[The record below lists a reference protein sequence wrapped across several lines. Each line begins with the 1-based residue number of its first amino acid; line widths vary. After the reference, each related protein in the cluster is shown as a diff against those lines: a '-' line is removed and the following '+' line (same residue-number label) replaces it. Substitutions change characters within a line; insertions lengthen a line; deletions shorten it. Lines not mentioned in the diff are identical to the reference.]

1 MGGMRLLAID
11 PGPEKSG
18 YVVWES
24 KVPIGLG
31 RVLMCGHEDNSIVRG
46 FINDQ
51 QWSSVAI
58 EMIASYGM
66 AVGAA
71 VFNTCVEVGRF
82 LERAK
87 ANKIDCRLVF
97 RKDVK
102 MFVCRSMK
110 AKDGNI
116 RQSLIDHIGPVG
128 TKGNQGPLYGVK
140 SHAWAALAIAVT
152 AANDPRMPGYAGQT
166 APWEAGKGVT
176 KRAGPS
182 S

>member
-11 PGPEKSG
+11 PGPDKSG

-24 KVPIGLG
+24 G
-31 RVLMCGHEDNSIVRG
+31 RVVCCGHDGNDILRSQINSDRC
-46 FINDQ
+46 NT
-51 QWSSVAI
+51 VAI

-71 VFNTCVEVGRF
+71 VFNTCLEVGRF
-82 LERAK
+82 VERAK
-87 ANKIDCRLVF
+87 SEHITCSLVF

-102 MFVCRSMK
+102 LFVCRSMK

-128 TKGNQGPLYGVK
+128 TKANQGPLYGVK
-140 SHAWAALAIAVT
+140 SHAWAALALAVT
-152 AANDPRMPGYAGQT
+152 AANDPRMPGYVGHTPRLDAAGDVT
-166 APWEAGKGVT
+166 TLKGT
-176 KRAGPS
+176 SR
-182 S
+182 

>member
-18 YVVWES
+18 YVVWHCH
-24 KVPIGLG
+24 
-31 RVLMCGHEDNSIVRG
+31 RVTAFGHLPNDILRG
-46 FINDQ
+46 YMDDD
-51 QWSSVAI
+51 WDAVAI

-87 ANKIDCRLVF
+87 ANKIDCKLVY

-152 AANDPRMPGYAGQT
+152 AANDPRMPGYVGQT

-176 KRAGPS
+176 NRAGPS
-182 S
+182 W

>member
-1 MGGMRLLAID
+1 MGGTRLLAID

-18 YVVWES
+18 YVVWHS
-24 KVPIGLG
+24 G
-31 RVLMCGHEDNSIVRG
+31 RVSACGHLPNGILRG
-46 FINDQ
+46 YIDDQ
-51 QWSSVAI
+51 WDTVAI

-87 ANKIDCRLVF
+87 ANEIDCRLVF

-128 TKGNQGPLYGVK
+128 TKANQGPLYGVK

-152 AANDPRMPGYAGQT
+152 AANDPRMPGYVGQT
-166 APWEAGKGVT
+166 APLEAGKGVT
-176 KRAGPS
+176 NATGPS
-182 S
+182 R

>member
-1 MGGMRLLAID
+1 MSVRRLLAID

-18 YVVWES
+18 YVVWNS
-24 KVPIGLG
+24 D
-31 RVLMCGHEDNSIVRG
+31 RVTACGHLTNDILRG
-46 FINDQ
+46 YIDDQ
-51 QWSSVAI
+51 WDAVAI

-87 ANKIDCRLVF
+87 ANEIDCSLVF

-110 AKDGNI
+110 AKDKNI

-128 TKGNQGPLYGVK
+128 TKANQGPLYGVK

-152 AANDPRMPGYAGQT
+152 AANDPRMPGYVGQT
-166 APWEAGKGVT
+166 APWEAGRGVT
-176 KRAGPS
+176 KGAGPS
-182 S
+182 R

>member
-18 YVVWES
+18 YVVWQCH
-24 KVPIGLG
+24 
-31 RVLMCGHEDNSIVRG
+31 RVTAFGHLPNDILRG
-46 FINDQ
+46 YMDDD
-51 QWSSVAI
+51 WDAVAI

-87 ANKIDCRLVF
+87 ANKIDCKLVY

-128 TKGNQGPLYGVK
+128 TKANQGPLYGVK

-152 AANDPRMPGYAGQT
+152 AANDPRMPGYVGQT
-166 APWEAGKGVT
+166 APREAGESVT

>member
-18 YVVWES
+18 YVIWES
-24 KVPIGLG
+24 D
-31 RVLMCGHEDNSIVRG
+31 RVVDCGHEPNGILRG
-46 FINDQ
+46 YINYHCNA
-51 QWSSVAI
+51 VAI

-82 LERAK
+82 LERSK
-87 ANKIDCRLVF
+87 ANDIDCKLVF

-116 RQSLIDHIGPVG
+116 RQSLIDHLGPVG
-128 TKGNQGPLYGVK
+128 TKDNPGPLYGVK

-166 APWEAGKGVT
+166 APWDAGKGVT

>member
-24 KVPIGLG
+24 D
-31 RVLMCGHEDNSIVRG
+31 RVVDCGHEPNDILRG
-46 FINDQ
+46 YINYHCNA
-51 QWSSVAI
+51 VAI

-71 VFNTCVEVGRF
+71 VFNTCVEIGRF
-82 LERAK
+82 VQLSKSEH
-87 ANKIDCRLVF
+87 IDCSLVF

-110 AKDGNI
+110 AKDANI

-128 TKGNQGPLYGVK
+128 TKANQGPLYGVK

-152 AANDPRMPGYAGQT
+152 AANDPRMPGYVGQT

-176 KRAGPS
+176 NATGPS

>member
-18 YVVWES
+18 YVVWEA
-24 KVPIGLG
+24 G
-31 RVLMCGHEDNSIVRG
+31 RVVLCGHEGNDIIRSHINSDRC
-46 FINDQ
+46 NA
-51 QWSSVAI
+51 VAI

-82 LERAK
+82 VERSKTEHIA
-87 ANKIDCRLVF
+87 CSLVF

-102 MFVCRSMK
+102 LFVCRSMK

-128 TKGNQGPLYGVK
+128 TKANQGPLYGVK

-176 KRAGPS
+176 KQAGPS

>member
-1 MGGMRLLAID
+1 MSFRRLLAID

-18 YVVWES
+18 FVMWES
-24 KVPIGLG
+24 D
-31 RVLMCGHEDNSIVRG
+31 RVTYCGHESNGILRSYISRHRC
-46 FINDQ
+46 NE
-51 QWSSVAI
+51 VAI

-71 VFNTCVEVGRF
+71 VFNTCVEIGRF
-82 LERAK
+82 VQLSNSEH
-87 ANKIDCRLVF
+87 IDCSLVF

-110 AKDGNI
+110 AKDKNI

-128 TKGNQGPLYGVK
+128 TKSNQGPLYGVK

-152 AANDPRMPGYAGQT
+152 AANDPRMPGYVGQT
-166 APWEAGKGVT
+166 APWEAGRGVT
-176 KRAGPS
+176 NGAGPS
-182 S
+182 A

>member
-24 KVPIGLG
+24 D
-31 RVLMCGHEDNSIVRG
+31 RVAACGHLPNDILRG
-46 FINDQ
+46 YIDDQ
-51 QWSSVAI
+51 WDAVAI

-176 KRAGPS
+176 NATGPS
-182 S
+182 R

>member
-18 YVVWES
+18 YVIWES
-24 KVPIGLG
+24 D
-31 RVLMCGHEDNSIVRG
+31 RVVDCGHEPNDILRG
-46 FINDQ
+46 YINYRCNA
-51 QWSSVAI
+51 VAI

-82 LERAK
+82 VERAK
-87 ANKIDCRLVF
+87 ANKIDCNLVF

-102 MFVCRSMK
+102 LFVCRSMK
-110 AKDGNI
+110 AKDANI

-128 TKGNQGPLYGVK
+128 TKANQGPLYGVK

-152 AANDPRMPGYAGQT
+152 AANDPRMPGYVGQT

-176 KRAGPS
+176 NATGPS
-182 S
+182 R

>member
-24 KVPIGLG
+24 DRVKV
-31 RVLMCGHEDNSIVRG
+31 CGHISNDILRG
-46 FINDQ
+46 YIDDS
-51 QWSSVAI
+51 WDTVAI

-87 ANKIDCRLVF
+87 ANKIDCKLVY

-102 MFVCRSMK
+102 LFVCRSMK
-110 AKDGNI
+110 AKDANI
-116 RQSLIDHIGPVG
+116 RQSLIDHIGAVG
-128 TKGNQGPLYGVK
+128 TKANQGPLYGVK

-152 AANDPRMPGYAGQT
+152 AANDPRMPGYVGQT
-166 APWEAGKGVT
+166 APWEAAKGVT

>member
-18 YVVWES
+18 YVVWNS
-24 KVPIGLG
+24 H
-31 RVLMCGHEDNSIVRG
+31 RVCAFGHLPNDVLRG
-46 FINDQ
+46 YIDDQ
-51 QWSSVAI
+51 WDTVAI

-82 LERAK
+82 LERAR
-87 ANKIDCRLVF
+87 ANDIDCKLVF

-116 RQSLIDHIGPVG
+116 RQSLIDHLGPVG
-128 TKGNQGPLYGVK
+128 TKANPGPLYGVK

-152 AANDPRMPGYAGQT
+152 AANDPRMPGFVGQT
-166 APWEAGKGVT
+166 APWEAGEGVT
-176 KRAGPS
+176 KQAGPS

>member
-18 YVVWES
+18 YVVWEA
-24 KVPIGLG
+24 G
-31 RVLMCGHEDNSIVRG
+31 RVVLCGHEGNDILRSH
-46 FINDQ
+46 INNNRCNA
-51 QWSSVAI
+51 VAI

-71 VFNTCVEVGRF
+71 VFSTCVEVGRF

-87 ANKIDCRLVF
+87 ANEIDCRLVF
-97 RKDVK
+97 RKDVRL
-102 MFVCRSMK
+102 FVCRSMR

-128 TKGNQGPLYGVK
+128 TKANQGPLYGVK
-140 SHAWAALAIAVT
+140 GHAWAALAIAVT
-152 AANDPRMPGYAGQT
+152 AANDPRMPGYVGQT
-166 APWEAGKGVT
+166 APMEAGNGGT
-176 KRAGPS
+176 NATGPS
-182 S
+182 R